1 MANNFYA
8 NLWFASDWDIFL
20 YLNLG
25 VSSLFY
31 SSCIKYSPWATTKF
45 LWLKVSSIL
54 GPFCFLWGFWDLI
67 GLRHASSLK
76 KSLGKRREAAE
87 EEILLVLE
95 ARYSG
100 SRVWWRGGT
109 SLFLILGAVGLRL
122 FLSCLK
128 SVGEGFLKRWSAL
141 ILFFVTR
148 IGMSACI
155 N

>member
-8 NLWFASDWDIFL
+8 NLWLASDWLIFF

-31 SSCIKYSPWATTKF
+31 YYCIKYYPWATTKF
-45 LWLKVSSIL
+45 LWLNVSSML
-54 GPFCFLWGFWDLI
+54 GTSCFLWGLWDFI
-67 GLRHASSLK
+67 GLRQASSLK

-100 SRVWWRGGT
+100 SRVWCLAGT
-109 SLFLILGAVGLRL
+109 SLFLILGTVGLRL
-122 FLSCLK
+122 FLICRK
-128 SVGEGFLKRWSAL
+128 SVGEGFLKRWSPL
-141 ILFFVTR
+141 ILFLVTR